1 MELFALPEGRVHPTS
16 SQVMQLVFNAFG
28 LKYVAGKW
36 LGTLSPPPLLPKA
49 SSRLASLS
57 TPSGKHPHPQARLS
71 YPNPGSTNKTKR
83 IKTLFMALQQVEH
96 PDYLSE
102 KLGMKLFKPRKVPRK
117 NGRVWTYD

>member
-1 MELFALPEGRVHPTS
+1 VELFALPEGRVHPTS

-36 LGTLSPPPLLPKA
+36 LGTLSPPPP
-49 SSRLASLS
+49 SPQSQFPPRLS
-57 TPSGKHPHPQARLS
+57 TPSGKHPHPQARLA

>member
-36 LGTLSPPPLLPKA
+36 LGTFTPPLPPKPVPA
-49 SSRLASLS
+49 SPLS
-57 TPSGKHPHPQARLS
+57 TPSAKHKLAHPQARLS
-71 YPNPGSTNKTKR
+71 YPPGSTNKTKR

>member
-1 MELFALPEGRVHPTS
+1 VARYAQPPFSPKPVPASPLF
-16 SQVMQLVFNAFG
+16 
-28 LKYVAGKW
+28 
-36 LGTLSPPPLLPKA
+36 LLL
-49 SSRLASLS
+49 LASIL
-57 TPSGKHPHPQARLS
+57 TLKRACLT
-71 YPNPGSTNKTKR
+71 PNPGSTNKTKR